1 MKIGSG
7 TISWDATNN
16 CFHFSHGLYS
26 DSFVS
31 AKGANSGSGGT
42 VSGVTKLSDLSD
54 VQIGTLAT
62 NQVLSWNGSKWVNK
76 AVSTGLDETALA
88 QYLTNNQYLTM
99 PTGDARYVKKA
110 GDMMTGDLGIRAGAS
125 TIDGSVPYA
134 GSAVASNIDVAD
146 LSNYKTILGAITM
159 GSSIWYNIISIRH
172 RNGNGDGNKYG
183 MYIRSE
189 LTNVSSSLLW
199 GKQANGTWVAE
210 RKILDSS
217 NYSSVIG
224 NSFVKKAGDT
234 MTGTLTTCTTGTN
247 YYNQG
252 IRINRTALN
261 QWATLT
267 IGYVGTA
274 TAGTSANT
282 WLIGTPSSSNSL
294 VFNLN
299 SASESA
305 GLCLKGHGNTD
316 MKWNNQTV
324 WHAGNDGSGS
334 GLDADLLDGYHRSNL
349 YNSVDT
355 WLSSVG
361 LSKTITVTGDKNTY
375 YPVEITVSSS
385 KRIPTIISIH
395 KDLGSTTPDISGN
408 HSSGTSSLWLIYEMR
423 KTLWDGNGGFVRT
436 VYKSQPYATLVA
448 NAKNNTNNGGNL
460 IVWLRGGTCSYQVT
474 CTNTFTAT
482 PYYTTT
488 NVSHQTGYTDNVSPT
503 TSISNGGIFGGIR
516 WYGNVTGNVT
526 GNAATATTATQ
537 ANQLT
542 TARTINGTAFNG
554 TSNIVTSYWGTARTL
569 SLTGNATG
577 SVSMNGSSNVSMS
590 VNVNY
595 ATSAGNADTLDG
607 LHASAFARRDQNPAV
622 DLNTV
627 NGIGIMSNPTNAN
640 ATTARHYP
648 IQEAGTLFYGAAAYS
663 SANQIYGT
671 FSSNRWFFRGGG
683 GSTTTKTAWKEMA
696 FLTSNVASATKLQT
710 ARTIWGQSFNGTA
723 NVSGNMTGVGSITGS
738 GSISMS
744 GSITAGAYVYSS
756 GWFQNQQSGEGLYN
770 NAVDA
775 RWYANSSGWIS
786 DKKINANAGL
796 GVSGTTTLG
805 AAVQVPYSG
814 GMWISMA
821 TRTNIIYSTT
831 NNSTSSAHALYR
843 VKDSSGNAI
852 CFGGLGANVGFY
864 GFSATNIANN
874 TNAEAWH
881 TAWNVST
888 GTLTHNKS
896 MIVSGAVNLYSTL
909 SIIGAV
915 TCNSTIYAK
924 TGVYSDGYVSAK
936 GQNSSSDIRLKN
948 TLCNIKLSIKA
959 FAKAPLFR
967 FAWKSDPGMVEI
979 GSSAQYWRNVLP
991 DTVKERDGWLEMG
1004 YGNIALAGVITIARD
1019 FETLEQRVDRLE
1031 KENKRLQKRIKEL
1044 ERRLSV

>member
-1 MKIGSG
+1 MFFNRGGAAAWNGKTTVFVNCGGQYQSNVASYFVLGNSVNIQGIYRVIYDGVAYLALRLASTSSQQVFVEAETNLVPFITVGTNITSPTAINTGSVRTGGILSVPSTIQLGSG
-7 TISWDATNN
+7 TITWDSTNN

-31 AKGANSGSGGT
+31 AKGANSSAGGT

-54 VQIGTLAT
+54 VQLGTLAT

-76 AVSTGLDETALA
+76 AISTGLDETALA
-88 QYLTNNQYLTM
+88 QYLTNNQYLTI
-99 PTGDARYVKKA
+99 PTGDGRYALKGGSNA
-110 GDMMTGDLGIRAGAS
+110 TG
-125 TIDGSVPYA
+125 TWP
-134 GSAVASNIDVAD
+134 
-146 LSNYKTILGAITM
+146 
-159 GSSIWYNIISIRH
+159 ISITGNAAMATKLAIQDTRSVNTAPFAYGQGLVYLFKYNTADGLNDGGTYH
-172 RNGNGDGNKYG
+172 SVLQFDQWGESSGGLCKQLALTDGGNMWFRNA
-183 MYIRSE
+183 
-189 LTNVSSSLLW
+189 SSATAW
-199 GKQANGTWVAE
+199 GAWK
-210 RKILDSS
+210 KLLDSS
-217 NYSSVIG
+217 NYSSIIG

-234 MTGTLTTCTTGTN
+234 MTGTLTLSTTGSVL
-247 YYNQG
+247 YNQG

-299 SASESA
+299 SAS
-305 GLCLKGHGNTD
+305 CLKGHGNTD

-349 YNSVDT
+349 YDSVGT

-361 LSKTITVTGDKNTY
+361 LTKTITVTGDKNTY

-385 KRIPTIISIH
+385 KQIPTIISIH

-408 HSSGTSSLWLIYEMR
+408 HSNGTSSLWLIYEMR
-423 KTLWDGNGGFVRT
+423 KTSWDGNGGFVRT

-448 NAKNNTNNGGNL
+448 NAKNNTQGGGNL

-488 NVSHQTGYTDNVSPT
+488 NVSHAAGTTDNVSPT
-503 TSISNGGIFGGIR
+503 TSISNGGIFGGIQ
-516 WYGNVTGNVT
+516 WFGNVTGNVT
-526 GNAATATTATQ
+526 GNAATAT
-537 ANQLT
+537 QLQ

-554 TSNIVTSYWGTARTL
+554 TSNIVTSYWGTARNFYIRDHDSSHTGAAVSVNGSANEYLLLPSTITASLNGNATSASYWQTARTL

-595 ATSAGNADTLDG
+595 ATSAGNADTLDS
-607 LHASAFARRDQNPAV
+607 LHASAFARQDQNPAV

-627 NGIGIMSNPTNAN
+627 NGNGIMSNALNAN

-648 IQEAGTLFYGAAAYS
+648 IQEAGTLFYGTAAYS

-683 GSTTTKTAWKEMA
+683 ESTTAKTAWKEMA
-696 FLTSNVASATKLQT
+696 FLTSNVYSATKLQT
-710 ARTIWGQSFNGTA
+710 AQNIWGRPFDGTA
-723 NVSGNMTGVGSITGS
+723 PVSGNMTGVGSITGS

-756 GWFQNQQSGEGLYN
+756 GWFQNQQSGKGYIIMQLTH
-770 NAVDA
+770 
-775 RWYANSSGWIS
+775 G
-786 DKKINANAGL
+786 
-796 GVSGTTTLG
+796 GTQT
-805 AAVQVPYSG
+805 AAVGFQ
-814 GMWISMA
+814 
-821 TRTNIIYSTT
+821 TRRLTLTRALACPAQLRSVQRCKYLILEVRGFRWPRGR
-831 NNSTSSAHALYR
+831 TSSTAR
-843 VKDSSGNAI
+843 PTT
-852 CFGGLGANVGFY
+852 ANPARTPC
-864 GFSATNIANN
+864 SA
-874 TNAEAWH
+874 
-881 TAWNVST
+881 
-888 GTLTHNKS
+888 
-896 MIVSGAVNLYSTL
+896 
-909 SIIGAV
+909 
-915 TCNSTIYAK
+915 
-924 TGVYSDGYVSAK
+924 
-936 GQNSSSDIRLKN
+936 
-948 TLCNIKLSIKA
+948 
-959 FAKAPLFR
+959 
-967 FAWKSDPGMVEI
+967 
-979 GSSAQYWRNVLP
+979 
-991 DTVKERDGWLEMG
+991 
-1004 YGNIALAGVITIARD
+1004 
-1019 FETLEQRVDRLE
+1019 
-1031 KENKRLQKRIKEL
+1031 
-1044 ERRLSV
+1044 